1 MPLNSYHK
9 INRPKTRSVY
19 RLIVTITFVV
29 VLVSS
34 LLIGSIFYWKVLTPI
49 EAEVFA
55 EANKQMRYNLDMRLE
70 SKKDSVISIAQS
82 IARQKLLV
90 EGLLTQDKGKA
101 FEAIESIDADYAK
114 VTQYKTIRSQV
125 INAEGVIIARSW
137 DRNFSGAKAPH
148 PLAKKVFESQWAEAS
163 FGAGEAGVGIVGF
176 APVMHQDQAI
186 GLVSITQG
194 IGSVVRLIQADN
206 IDWVMVVHKP
216 SLVARTEGK
225 LPKAYQDYPMLS
237 DDIMLASK
245 DRFTESAVDFVKRN
259 LLTRFNFDP
268 RSTKPEFFLS
278 DGRLVGIYPI
288 IDEAGRV
295 IGQHVLSQPSAPI
308 EDKVAVAEAQMWLVG
323 GAFFL
328 VILLTVWLLVVLVR
342 RLLTDPIGEVSA
354 NIQRVIE
361 TSDFSQRLPVHGDN
375 ELERMKADFNRLL
388 EQISVALREAND
400 AVSSA
405 ASANFSRYMVGKY
418 TGELK
423 QLQLGINTAIADL
436 HETHDLLTHANQA
449 KAQFLANM
457 SHEIRTP
464 MNAILGMAYLTLG
477 TELTPQ
483 QQDYVEKIHVAAN
496 NLLRIINEILDFSKI
511 ESGKM
516 EIEFEPI
523 ALEEVLQAS
532 LLPTQTSASNK
543 RLEVLLY
550 IDPELSFCRQP
561 KLLGDSVRIGQVLL
575 NLLSNAIKFTERGYI
590 VVDVNVMDRQDALWT
605 VAIRVED
612 TGIGMSEEQV
622 TKLFQEFTQADAS
635 TTRKYGGTG
644 LGLAI
649 SRNLAR
655 LMGGDLTVTSEQGKG
670 SCFTFTFQV
679 KVDGAPANLP
689 CHAQEKVALV
699 VDDFELAA
707 EQVAIQLAMFNFHVI
722 KLHNA
727 EEALTFLHKHPQPD
741 WIFIDWMMPG
751 KDGVWLV
758 EQIRQHYPSLTQQC
772 VLMSFHDWSGLQSVA
787 TKQGI
792 AHFLSKPILPSHLA
806 PLFDEAL
813 KGAGISGRRLGGVSH
828 IPDLLGKK
836 LLLVEDNLLNQ
847 QIAKELLAP
856 TKATIVLADNGE
868 QAVYHATQTDSIFDM
883 VLMDIQM
890 PVLDGVEATKAIR
903 QYPQLADLPIIA
915 MTAHAFE
922 EEKQRCFD
930 AGMNA
935 HLSKPIVPAQL
946 YATLAEWL
954 KVDTYLDLS
963 SEANKDCGCDDKQT
977 GLCLEDI
984 HMMDLPQALL
994 LLGDSRE
1001 LLTESLC
1008 MFASDYAQALPT
1020 LESLLTEDAEAA
1032 LRFAHTLKGLT
1043 ATFAMQTI
1051 SQGFADIEK
1060 ALSQQDVA
1068 GAKGRLD
1075 EAFKQ
1080 HFNEMMALVSA
1091 FCAQGNQQ
1099 ASHSDGDWLEVRATL
1114 LAHLEN
1120 FSGDSLDYF
1129 EAHRSVFESHLS
1141 ASAYRRLANALQ
1153 NIDFDEAQVAI
1164 KEA

>member
-1 MPLNSYHK
+1 MGISMWLALLTKP
-9 INRPKTRSVY
+9 RSIY
-19 RLIVTITFVV
+19 RLLVVSALTIVG
-29 VLVSS
+29 LGS
-34 LLIGSIFYWKVLTPI
+34 LFIGVIFYVKVLTPI
-49 EAEVFA
+49 QSEILSEAHRQAQF
-55 EANKQMRYNLDMRLE
+55 NLNMRLE
-70 SKKDSVISIAQS
+70 SKKDSVVSIAQS
-82 IARQKLLV
+82 LSRQNDV
-90 EGLLTQDKGKA
+90 VDALLTADQTKA
-101 FEAIESIDADYAK
+101 FKAISSIQADYAGS
-114 VTQYKTIRSQV
+114 TQYKTVRAQLIDSHKT
-125 INAEGVIIARSW
+125 ILARSW
-137 DRNFSGAKAPH
+137 DKDFNGGKAPH
-148 PLAKKVFESQWAEAS
+148 PLVEKVLQNKFTEAS
-163 FGAGEAGVGIVGF
+163 FGAGEAGVGFVGV
-176 APVMHQDQAI
+176 APVLHQQQLI

-194 IGSVVRLIQADN
+194 LGSVVQRLKQDH
-206 IDWVMVVHKP
+206 IDWVMVV
-216 SLVARTEGK
+216 SETNLAARTAGK
-225 LPKAYQDYPMLS
+225 LPKAYNNYPRIS
-237 DDIMLASK
+237 PEIILASENK
-245 DRFTESAVDFVKRN
+245 FEPEAVAFVQQN
-259 LLTRFNFDP
+259 LLTSFSFN
-268 RSTKPEFFLS
+268 SQLS
-278 DGRLVGIYPI
+278 KASYKLVQDRLVSIIPIY
-288 IDEAGRV
+288 DEAGRI
-295 IGQHVLSQPSAPI
+295 IGQHVLMQQLQPLMMRI
-308 EDKVAVAEAQMWLVG
+308 EQSERQMWLVG
-323 GAFFL
+323 GSFSVVVLF
-328 VILLTVWLLVVLVR
+328 TVWMMVVLIR
-342 RLLTDPIGEVSA
+342 RLLTNPIDHISS
-354 NIQRVIE
+354 QIE
-361 TSDFSQRLPVHGDN
+361 HIIEGSNYKQRLPVSGHN
-375 ELERMKADFNRLL
+375 ELEQMKVIFNQLL
-388 EQISVALREAND
+388 EQFSTALSEAND
-400 AVSSA
+400 AVTSA
-405 ASANFSRYMVGKY
+405 ANGDFSHYMVGKY
-418 TGELK
+418 RGELRK
-423 QLQLGINTAIADL
+423 LQLGINNAIADL
-436 HETHDLLTHANQA
+436 HQTHNMLVDASKA

-561 KLLGDSVRIGQVLL
+561 ILLGDSVRIGQVLL

-590 VVDVNVMDRQDALWT
+590 VVDVNVMDRQDAFWT
-605 VAIRVED
+605 LAIRVED

-649 SRNLAR
+649 SRNIAR

-758 EQIRQHYPSLTQQC
+758 EQIRRHYPSLTQQC

-868 QAVYHATQTDSIFDM
+868 QAVYHATQTDSVFDM

-890 PVLDGVEATKAIR
+890 PVLDGVQATKAIR

-946 YATLAEWL
+946 YATLAQWL

-963 SEANKDCGCDDKQT
+963 SEANKDCGCEDKQT

-984 HMMDLPQALL
+984 HMMDVPQALL

-1008 MFASDYAQALPT
+1008 MFVSEYAQALPT
-1020 LESLLTEDAEAA
+1020 LENLLTEDAEAA

-1043 ATFAMQTI
+1043 ATFAMQAI

-1068 GAKGRLD
+1068 GAMGRLD
-1075 EAFKQ
+1075 GAFKQ
-1080 HFNEMMALVSA
+1080 HFNEMMVLVSA
-1091 FCAQGNQQ
+1091 FCAQENQQ
-1099 ASHSDGDWLEVRATL
+1099 ALHSDGDWSEVRATL

>member
-1 MPLNSYHK
+1 MPLQ
-9 INRPKTRSVY
+9 NRAKTRSVY
-19 RLIVTITFVV
+19 RLIVTITFVMV
-29 VLVSS
+29 MVSS
-34 LLIGSIFYWKVLTPI
+34 LLIGGIFYWKVLTPI
-49 EAEVFA
+49 QSEMFA

-70 SKKDSVISIAQS
+70 AKKDSVISIAQS

-90 EGLLTQDKGKA
+90 DGLLTNDKDKA
-101 FEAIESIDADYAK
+101 FEAIESISGDYAK
-114 VTQYKTIRSQV
+114 VTQYKNIRAQA
-125 INAEGVIIARSW
+125 INAEGMIIARSW
-137 DRNFSGAKAPH
+137 DKNFSGAKAPH
-148 PLAKKVFESQWAEAS
+148 PLAKKVFESQWAEAN

-194 IGSVVRLIQADN
+194 VGSVVRLMQTDG

-216 SLVARTEGK
+216 SLVARTEGA
-225 LPKAYQDYPMLS
+225 LPKAYKDYPMLN
-237 DDIMLASK
+237 DEVMLAGNE
-245 DRFTESAVDFVKRN
+245 RFTESAVEFVKRN
-259 LLTRFNFDP
+259 LLSRFDFNP
-268 RSTKPEFFLS
+268 RTAKSEFLLV

-288 IDEAGRV
+288 IDEAGKV
-295 IGQHVLSQPSAPI
+295 IGQHILSQPAAPI
-308 EDKVAVAEAQMWLVG
+308 EDKVAVAEAQMWMVG
-323 GAFFL
+323 GSFFL
-328 VILLTVWLLVVLVR
+328 VIILTVWLLIVLVR
-342 RLLTDPIGEVSA
+342 RLLTDPIGEVSS
-354 NIQRVIE
+354 NIQRVIA

-375 ELERMKADFNRLL
+375 ELERMKDDFNRLL
-388 EQISVALREAND
+388 EQISVALKEAND

-405 ASANFSRYMVGKY
+405 ASANFSHYMVGKY

-477 TELTPQ
+477 TKLTPQ

-590 VVDVNVMDRQDALWT
+590 VVDVNVMDRQDTLWT

-612 TGIGMSEEQV
+612 TGIGMSEDQV

-679 KVDGAPANLP
+679 KVEGEPVNLP
-689 CHAQEKVALV
+689 CNAQEKVALV

-727 EEALTFLHKHPQPD
+727 EEALAFLHKHPQPD

-758 EQIRQHYPSLTQQC
+758 EQVRQHYPSLTQQC
-772 VLMSFHDWSGLQSVA
+772 VLMSFHDWSGLQNVA

-813 KGAGISGRRLGGVSH
+813 KGSGISGRRLGGVSR
-828 IPDLLGKK
+828 IPDLAGKK

-856 TKATIVLADNGE
+856 TNATIVLADNGE
-868 QAVYHATQTDSIFDM
+868 QAVYHATQTDSVFDM

-903 QYPQLADLPIIA
+903 AYRHLRDLPIIA

-963 SEANKDCGCDDKQT
+963 SDATKDAASENTEGEMT
-977 GLCLEDI
+977 LEDI

-1001 LLTESLC
+1001 LLSESLC
-1008 MFASDYAQALPT
+1008 LFANDYSDAVST
-1020 LESLLTEDAEAA
+1020 LEGMITTDAEAA

-1043 ATFAMQTI
+1043 ATFAMQSI

-1060 ALSQQDVA
+1060 ALSQQDLITA
-1068 GAKGRLD
+1068 RNRLD
-1075 EAFKQ
+1075 ESFK
-1080 HFNEMMALVSA
+1080 HEFDEMMALVKS
-1091 FCAQGNQQ
+1091 FCDQSSQE
-1099 ASHSDGDWLEVRATL
+1099 SLPSEGDWLQVKTTL
-1114 LAHLEN
+1114 LSLLES

-1129 EAHRSVFESHLS
+1129 ETYRSVFEAQLS

-1153 NIDFDEAQVAI
+1153 NIDFDEAQVALN
-1164 KEA
+1164 ET

>member
-1 MPLNSYHK
+1 MH
-9 INRPKTRSVY
+9 NRVLPKARSVY
-19 RLIVTITFVV
+19 RVLVGITIGIVTF
-29 VLVSS
+29 SS
-34 LLIGSIFYWKVLTPI
+34 LLIAIIFYQHILLPI
-49 EAEVFA
+49 QQELLD
-55 EANKQMRYNLDMRLE
+55 EANEEMRVVLEMRLGA
-70 SKKDSVISIAQS
+70 KDDSVISVAAGL
-82 IARQKLLV
+82 ARSERV
-90 EGLLTQDKGKA
+90 INSLLTQDKTMSY
-101 FEAIESIDADYAK
+101 EAIASIGADYAK
-114 VTQYKTIRSQV
+114 ITQYRNIRAQIITPELV
-125 INAEGVIIARSW
+125 IQARSW
-137 DRNFSGAKAPH
+137 DKDFKGAKAPH
-148 PLAKKVFESQWAEAS
+148 PLARKVLETRLAEAS
-163 FGAGEAGVGIVGF
+163 FGVGEAGVGVVGF
-176 APVMHQDQAI
+176 APVFHQNQLL
-186 GLVSITQG
+186 GLVSVTQG
-194 IGSVVRLIQADN
+194 VGSVVRGLQENN
-206 IDWVMVVHKP
+206 IEWVMVVHKP
-216 SLVARTEGK
+216 NLVSRTNGI
-225 LPKAYQDYPMLS
+225 LPPAYHDYPMLS
-237 DDIMLASK
+237 DEIMLASK
-245 DRFTESAVDFVKRN
+245 QFFQPSSVEFVRNELMSHFDFN
-259 LLTRFNFDP
+259 PET
-268 RSTKPEFFLS
+268 TKPLS
-278 DGRLVGIYPI
+278 FVRHNKLVGIYPI
-288 IDEAGRV
+288 IDEAGLV
-295 IGQHVLSQPSAPI
+295 IGQHMVSQAAQPI
-308 EDKVAVAEAQMWLVG
+308 LERIEEAQFKMTIVG
-323 GAFFL
+323 VAFLL
-328 VILLTVWLLVVLVR
+328 VILITIWLLIVLMR
-342 RLLTDPIGEVSA
+342 RLLTDPITQASEQ
-354 NIQRVIE
+354 IQQIIL

-418 TGELK
+418 SGELK

-477 TELTPQ
+477 TKLTPQ

-523 ALEEVLQAS
+523 VLEEVLQAS

-590 VVDVNVMDRQDALWT
+590 IVDVNVIDRQDALWT

-622 TKLFQEFTQADAS
+622 NKLFQEFTQADAS

-679 KVDGAPANLP
+679 KVDGEPTNLP
-689 CHAQEKVALV
+689 CNAQEKVALV

-707 EQVAIQLAMFNFHVI
+707 EQVAIQLVMFNFHVI

-727 EEALTFLHKHPQPD
+727 DEALTFLHKHPQPD

-758 EQIRQHYPSLTQQC
+758 KQIRQYYPSLTQQC

-792 AHFLSKPILPSHLA
+792 THFLSKPVLPSHLA

-813 KGAGISGRRLGGVSH
+813 KGSSISGRRLGGVSR
-828 IPDLLGKK
+828 IPDLSGKK

-856 TKATIVLADNGE
+856 TQATIVLADNGE
-868 QAVYHATQTDSIFDM
+868 QAVYHATQTDIVFDM

-890 PVLDGVEATKAIR
+890 PVLDGVEATKVIR
-903 QYPQLADLPIIA
+903 HYQQLSNLPIIA

-922 EEKQRCFD
+922 EEKQRCFN

-935 HLSKPIVPAQL
+935 HLSKPIVPTQL
-946 YATLAEWL
+946 YAILAEWL
-954 KVDTYLDLS
+954 KVDNYIVLS
-963 SEANKDCGCDDKQT
+963 SEVNKNSGCNAKQA
-977 GLCLEDI
+977 GICLADI

-1008 MFASDYAQALPT
+1008 MFASDYAQALPA
-1020 LESLLTEDAEAA
+1020 LEKLLNEDAEAA

-1060 ALSQQDVA
+1060 ALSQQNVA
-1068 GAKGRLD
+1068 GAQSRLD

-1080 HFNEMMALVSA
+1080 HFNEMLLLVSA
-1091 FCAQGNQQ
+1091 FCAQGIQQ
-1099 ASHSDGDWLEVRATL
+1099 ASQSDSDWLEVRATL

-1120 FSGDSLDYF
+1120 VSGDSLDYF
-1129 EAHRSVFESHLS
+1129 EAHRSVFANHLS

-1164 KEA
+1164 KED